1 MSLNLRIELFPQDLD
16 SFFDFYTNVLRFSV
30 DRDER
35 DFPTPYVSVHRG
47 AVRIGAVQSW
57 IQASPDHR
65 NPPTGIEIILE
76 VDNLVAERDSIVSLG
91 WPLEDDLADRPWG
104 LQDFRVRDP
113 DGYYLRFT
121 TS

>member
-1 MSLNLRIELFPQDLD
+1 MSMNLRIEIFPKDLD

-35 DFPTPYVSVHRG
+35 DFLTPYVSVHRD
-47 AVRIGAVQSW
+47 AVRIGAVPSW
-57 IQASPDHR
+57 VQASSDHR
-65 NPPTGIEIILE
+65 IPPTGIEIVLE
-76 VDNLVAERDSIVSLG
+76 VDDLDTERDAIVSLG
-91 WPLEDDLADRPWG
+91 WPLETDIEVRPWG
-104 LQDFRVRDP
+104 LRDFRIRDP

>member
-1 MSLNLRIELFPQDLD
+1 MSTNLRIEMFPQDLD

-35 DFPTPYVSVHRG
+35 HSLAPYVSVHRG
-47 AVRIGAVQSW
+47 AVCIGATRSW

-65 NPPTGIEIILE
+65 IPPTGIEIVLE
-76 VDNLVAERDSIVSLG
+76 VDNVETERDAIVSFG
-91 WPLEDDLADRPWG
+91 WPLETDLAVRPWG
-104 LQDFRVRDP
+104 LRDFRVRDP